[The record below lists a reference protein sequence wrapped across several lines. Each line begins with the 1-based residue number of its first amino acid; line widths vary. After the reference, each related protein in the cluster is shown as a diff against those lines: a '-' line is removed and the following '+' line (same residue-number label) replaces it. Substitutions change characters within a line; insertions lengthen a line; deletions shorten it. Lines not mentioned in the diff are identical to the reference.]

1 MLTNTL
7 LLASFLLTT
16 TATLFAADSPS
27 TSPAAKPCFE
37 ESFANLDNWQ
47 PEGPFTPTV
56 ANGRLHIK
64 TVYEPKKV
72 GQYLWCKKELPADF
86 QLEYDFTPSKN
97 TGENGFF
104 LLFFCQ
110 QGVKG
115 EDILGDD
122 LFNKYL
128 PARDWKA
135 DEDFD
140 KYVSAENRKTHHQSR
155 IRGYHTSYLRGES
168 ATCNLRKNPGLVLL
182 KQSRLDKKLPR
193 EKSAHI
199 ILTKQAG
206 HITLTVNGDLFMD
219 YTDPKD
225 VYSGGRFGFRQVYE
239 SDGYYDNL
247 KLYDLSKK

>member
-1 MLTNTL
+1 MFTKLL
-7 LLASFLLTT
+7 LLAGLITMT
-16 TATLFAADSPS
+16 FAAANTAPAPQKPIFEDS
-27 TSPAAKPCFE
+27 FN
-37 ESFANLDNWQ
+37 NLDNWQ
-47 PEGPFTPTV
+47 PEGPFTPTIV
-56 ANGRLHIK
+56 DGRLHIK

-72 GQYLWCKKELPADF
+72 GEYVWCKKELPADF
-86 QLEYDFTPSKN
+86 RLEYDFTPARD
-97 TGENGFF
+97 TGEKGFF

-122 LFNKYL
+122 LFNHYL

-140 KYVSAENRKTHHQSR
+140 KYVSAANRKSHHQSR

-182 KQSRLDKKLPR
+182 KQSKLDEKLPK
-193 EKSAHI
+193 EKTAHI

-206 HITLTVNGDLFMD
+206 HITLTLNGEVFMD
-219 YTDPKD
+219 HTDDKD
-225 VYSGGRFGFRQVYE
+225 VYSGGRFGFRQVYD
-239 SDGYYDNL
+239 SDGYYDNV
-247 KLYDLSKK
+247 KLFDLTK